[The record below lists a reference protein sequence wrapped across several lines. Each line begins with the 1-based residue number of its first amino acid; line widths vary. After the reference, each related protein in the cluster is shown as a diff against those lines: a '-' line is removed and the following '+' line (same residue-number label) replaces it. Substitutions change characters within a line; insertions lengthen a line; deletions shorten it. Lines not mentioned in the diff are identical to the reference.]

1 MWSAIDDQLFHALLC
16 PHRGQKSRDSQ
27 YVVEMPMRKEQ
38 PPQASKAGTVAQ
50 QLTLRSLTAIYQN
63 ACIAGGNQQAWMI
76 AVGRWNTRRGA
87 QESQI
92 EHCLWLSSAAVDLGL
107 DISQIA
113 SPTNVSRPS
122 SGNQPGRNEREH
134 CTPECNIIW
143 MHGSRI
149 RC

>member
-1 MWSAIDDQLFHALLC
+1 
-16 PHRGQKSRDSQ
+16 
-27 YVVEMPMRKEQ
+27 MRKEQ

-50 QLTLRSLTAIYQN
+50 QLTLRSLAAIYQN